1 LLILLDIKMAL
12 ATGICLL
19 IGNIIPEFQAMTA
32 CITTLLCVQENV
44 KPSLKAGI
52 IRLVITAIGGFAG
65 ILVVLADDAAGSSL
79 LFIFL
84 VMLGLVIT
92 LFSCRLA
99 KIPVF
104 NARIGGV
111 TFVLVVLT
119 KQGQDRIPYAV
130 FRLLSTFYGVFAVL
144 LITAVFNIFAPE
156 K

>member
-1 LLILLDIKMAL
+1 MSL
-12 ATGICLL
+12 
-19 IGNIIPEFQAMTA
+19 NWEFNSRISSDDGLYSA
-32 CITTLLCVQENV
+32 TLLCVQENV

-52 IRLVITAIGGFAG
+52 IRLIITAIGGFAG
-65 ILVVLADDAAGSSL
+65 ILVVLADDTAGSPL
-79 LFIFL
+79 LFILL

-92 LFSCRLA
+92 LFGCRIA
-99 KIPVF
+99 KVPAF

-111 TFVLVVLT
+111 TFILVVLT

-144 LITAVFNIFAPE
+144 LITTVFKIFAPE